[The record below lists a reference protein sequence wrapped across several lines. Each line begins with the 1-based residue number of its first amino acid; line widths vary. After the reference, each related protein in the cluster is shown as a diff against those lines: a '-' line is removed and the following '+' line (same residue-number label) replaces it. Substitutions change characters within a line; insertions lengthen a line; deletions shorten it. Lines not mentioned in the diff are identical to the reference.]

1 MGRLP
6 ALQLVERY
14 GWHGLLLEPA
24 PPTFRWLQHNFRAA
38 PPGAATLR
46 QVGVTAE
53 ATPQQVTMHVLA
65 ARVPELEGTAPADE
79 PTVAGGSSRGLPAI
93 SRQRMQFGTSTR
105 REVAEGLSNDLW
117 QMNHL
122 AGGPMKEALAAAGF
136 AAKAKEFSR
145 CVGESATAKKRCFD
159 ADIGAHAATLKP
171 FSQLLDEEAVK
182 EIDLLVVDV
191 WDGSTAALLRSFPL
205 DRIKPSVIYHR
216 NGKGNAQ
223 LRSWLLSNGY
233 STSAH
238 HETSSWG
245 EHTIAWRSDRCA
257 ALNLTMA
264 SPLSSK

>member
-1 MGRLP
+1 
-6 ALQLVERY
+6 
-14 GWHGLLLEPA
+14 
-24 PPTFRWLQHNFRAA
+24 
-38 PPGAATLR
+38 
-46 QVGVTAE
+46 
-53 ATPQQVTMHVLA
+53 
-65 ARVPELEGTAPADE
+65 
-79 PTVAGGSSRGLPAI
+79 
-93 SRQRMQFGTSTR
+93 
-105 REVAEGLSNDLW
+105 
-117 QMNHL
+117 
-122 AGGPMKEALAAAGF
+122 MKE
-136 AAKAKEFSR
+136 
-145 CVGESATAKKRCFD
+145 V
-159 ADIGAHAATLKP
+159 
-171 FSQLLDEEAVK
+171 
-182 EIDLLVVDV
+182 DLLVVDV